1 MLFGR
6 LKDLE
11 NVAGKPLKNV
21 EVSEDVRAQT
31 RAICA
36 QQHAAGYEND
46 KDVDCFSSQFF
57 LYENKANEENGVL
70 SLA

>member
-1 MLFGR
+1 M
-6 LKDLE
+6 DLE

-31 RAICA
+31 RAICT
-36 QQHAAGYEND
+36 QQHAVGSEND

-70 SLA
+70 SLV

>member
-1 MLFGR
+1 M
-6 LKDLE
+6 DLE

-21 EVSEDVRAQT
+21 EVSEDVRAET
-31 RAICA
+31 RAICT

-57 LYENKANEENGVL
+57 LYGNKANEENGVL
-70 SLA
+70 SLV

>member
-31 RAICA
+31 RAICT

-70 SLA
+70 SLV

>member
-1 MLFGR
+1 M
-6 LKDLE
+6 DLE
-11 NVAGKPLKNV
+11 NVAGKPLNV
-21 EVSEDVRAQT
+21 EVSEDVRAET
-31 RAICA
+31 RAICT